1 MAKKG
6 KAKLPKQVA
15 GVKVPKRLRKSG
27 KSFAGLFKSPLGREI
42 LADALVA
49 AAGAAAAALVR
60 NRPSAAEVKD
70 AGVAVADAG
79 ATAAVTAKDVA
90 QAAVGAVGGVVAEA
104 ARQVLPTSLTGDSRD
119 GDRERRRDRD
129 RFAVLAA
136 EGGRKKG
143 KGKDKSREH

>member
-70 AGVAVADAG
+70 AGV
-79 ATAAVTAKDVA
+79 
-90 QAAVGAVGGVVAEA
+90 VAEA

-119 GDRERRRDRD
+119 GDRDRRRDRD